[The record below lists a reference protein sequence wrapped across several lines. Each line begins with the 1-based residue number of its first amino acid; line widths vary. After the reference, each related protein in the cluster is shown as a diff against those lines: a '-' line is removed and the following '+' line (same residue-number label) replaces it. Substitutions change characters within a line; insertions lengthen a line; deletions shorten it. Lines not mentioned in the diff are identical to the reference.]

1 MLKPNLNL
9 LICQKWASSSQPHLI
24 YKPVMGRYNKITYIK
39 MCENNR
45 LHKIQAIIYH
55 KSLVK
60 IIFQGFECLVDKNS
74 LKSNILFF
82 PFSQHKHLK
91 ILPNSK
97 AGIFFSHLAKT
108 ILPLGFQWNW
118 NEFDC
123 FCLRLSTRTSPNFA
137 ASMPKHIL
145 YAAQL

>member
-1 MLKPNLNL
+1 
-9 LICQKWASSSQPHLI
+9 
-24 YKPVMGRYNKITYIK
+24 

-82 PFSQHKHLK
+82 S
-91 ILPNSK
+91 
-97 AGIFFSHLAKT
+97 IFPTQTLE
-108 ILPLGFQWNW
+108 N
-118 NEFDC
+118 
-123 FCLRLSTRTSPNFA
+123 TS
-137 ASMPKHIL
+137 
-145 YAAQL
+145 